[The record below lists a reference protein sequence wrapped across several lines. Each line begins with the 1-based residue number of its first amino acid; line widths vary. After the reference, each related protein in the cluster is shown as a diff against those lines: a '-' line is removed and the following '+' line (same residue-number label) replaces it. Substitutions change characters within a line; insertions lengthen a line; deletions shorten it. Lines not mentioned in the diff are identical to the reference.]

1 MFNILVGLIGGLGMF
16 LYGMKLMGDGLENA
30 TGEKLKGILEK
41 VTGNKFMGVLVGAI
55 VTAIIQSSSATTVM
69 VVGFVNAGL
78 MSLVQAAGVI
88 MGANIGTTITAQMVS
103 FKLEHVAPIFVAI
116 GSFIILFSKNKKK
129 KELAS
134 ILLGFGL
141 LFMGM
146 GMMSVAMKPVTQS
159 YAFQDIIV
167 VIGANRFLGLL
178 AGLGMT
184 ALVQSSSATTVIL
197 IALASTGAISLNVA
211 LPIILGSNIGTCVT
225 ALLSSIGTSK
235 NARKA
240 ALIHLLFNVI
250 GTLIFLPF
258 INQLVQ
264 FVQYISS
271 EGIERQVANAH
282 TVFNI
287 VATLVM
293 LPLTKYLI
301 VIVNKII
308 PGGDEEVEKG
318 FHVDDRILET
328 PVIAIPQVEK
338 EIVRMANLAKS
349 NLELAMDG
357 FKSGSEESIDKIYK
371 QEELINSLER
381 EITRYLVK
389 LSKIELSDKD
399 KNVIA
404 SAFHV
409 ITDIERIGDHAE
421 NIIELAMEKN
431 GKKISFSED
440 AISEVNHIYSY
451 TLNSVDIAIESYTS
465 KDSYKAEK
473 INDIE
478 DRIDKLEKEL
488 RENHIKRLNQGTC
501 DAISGTIFLELIH
514 NFERIGDHSNNI
526 AQQVQ

>member
-78 MSLVQAAGVI
+78 MNLMQAAGVI

-103 FKLEHVAPIFVAI
+103 FKLEHIAPIFVAI

-146 GMMSVAMKPVTQS
+146 GMMSVAMKPVTES
-159 YAFQDIIV
+159 SAFQEVIV
-167 VIGANRFLGLL
+167 VIGGNRFLGLL

-211 LPIILGSNIGTCVT
+211 LPIILGCNIGTCVT

-258 INQLVQ
+258 IDQLVQ
-264 FVQYISS
+264 LVQYISP
-271 EGIERQVANAH
+271 EGIQRQVANAH

-287 VATLVM
+287 VATLIM

-301 VIVNKII
+301 AIVERII
-308 PGGDEEVEKG
+308 PGGDEEIERG

-328 PVIAIPQVEK
+328 PVIAISQVEK
-338 EIVRMANLAKS
+338 EIVRMANLAKA
-349 NLELAMDG
+349 NLEIAMEA
-357 FKSGSEESIDKIYK
+357 FNTGSEELIDKVYK
-371 QEELINSLER
+371 QEELINSLEKD
-381 EITRYLVK
+381 ITKYLVK

-399 KNVIA
+399 KNMIT

-421 NIIELAMEKN
+421 NIVELAMEKN
-431 GKKISFSED
+431 GKKIMFSEE
-440 AISEVNHIYSY
+440 AVGEVEHIYTY
-451 TLNSVDIAIESYTS
+451 TLNAVNIAIESYYS
-465 KDSYKAEK
+465 KNVKKAQQITDTE
-473 INDIE
+473 E
-478 DRIDKLEKEL
+478 RIDTLEKEL

-501 DAISGTIFLELIH
+501 DATSGTIFLELIH